1 MHTTLRKIGNSRGVI
16 IPAAL
21 LNACGLI
28 ETVDLRLEGS
38 RLVIEAV
45 KTPRADW
52 FQGYD
57 AARVPL
63 PGTTCR
69 WMRMRL
75 NGIAGCSLYRA
86 AAKQKGNMGGG
97 GTQGIRG
104 ARRPLR

>member
-28 ETVDLRLEGS
+28 DTVELRLEGS

-57 AARVPL
+57 AARDSDAWDDLPL
-63 PGTTCR
+63 DADAVE
-69 WMRMRL
+69 WEW
-75 NGIAGCSLYRA
+75 
-86 AAKQKGNMGGG
+86 
-97 GTQGIRG
+97 
-104 ARRPLR
+104 